1 LSIVTLTTDLGYRDP
16 YLGIV
21 KAGLLFNYPDVKIV
35 DLACD
40 VRDNAISDAAFIL
53 KNTLVHFP
61 ENTIHLVAV
70 KLIINNSRQNREQKG
85 IDNTR
90 YLLTRY
96 QGQHIVCQDNGLLSL
111 IDEDFKETIYQL
123 YFDDSTKHRFFLKDI
138 FVNVAGQLLRG
149 VAPEEFAVKTDDF
162 YKAFGFKSFSSQ
174 NQLRGKNVYV
184 DDFGN
189 VITNIS
195 KEEFEK
201 ARAGRNFSIILPG
214 AVINKISDTYDD
226 VKFGDVL
233 AIFNSFGLLEISM
246 NGKSAFQMLH
256 PRQIGKEFDFNLLI
270 EFDD

>member
-1 LSIVTLTTDLGYRDP
+1 MSIVTLTTDLGYRDP

-21 KAGLLFNYPDVKIV
+21 KANLYSKFPEVKIV

-53 KNTLVHFP
+53 KNSLQYFP
-61 ENTIHLVAV
+61 KDTIHLVAV
-70 KLIINNSRQNREQKG
+70 KLIVNNSQLNQNSKG

-96 QGQHIVCQDNGLLSL
+96 KDQYIVCLDNGLISL
-111 IDEDFKETIYQL
+111 IDEGFNEPVYQI
-123 YFDDSTKHRFFLKDI
+123 YFDDTSKHQFFLKDI
-138 FVNVAGQLLRG
+138 FIDVAHHLLHKK
-149 VAPEEFAVKTDDF
+149 ALKDIAMKTDDY
-162 YKAFGFKSFSSQ
+162 YKAFQFNSFRNA
-174 NQLRGKNVYV
+174 NQLRGKNIYV

-195 KEEFEK
+195 KAEFEA
-201 ARAGRNFSIILPG
+201 ARTNRSFAIILPG
-214 AVINKISDTYDD
+214 AVIDKISDTYDD
-226 VKFGDVL
+226 VKFGDAL
-233 AIFNSFGLLEISM
+233 ALFNTFGLLEIAI

-270 EFDD
+270 EFND